1 MIAKMAAMCKAK
13 GEEWLTDLIGSQ
25 GGTRAPGLSIAKP
38 GTVRENRLEP
48 ERKLVACGNGQSLSL
63 FQQFP

>member
-25 GGTRAPGLSIAKP
+25 GEDSSSRSLDCKTGYCQRKP
-38 GTVRENRLEP
+38 
-48 ERKLVACGNGQSLSL
+48 A
-63 FQQFP
+63 